1 MDAVITSLYNGLPI
15 FMLHGGTAILMLIVG
30 AYIYSKITPWNE
42 LDLIMQGNTAAAVSF
57 SGAILGI
64 AIPLAAAL
72 SSSISIWEIVVWGSV
87 AIILQIT
94 VFLILDLVLPNLS
107 EQIKA
112 NKIAAGI
119 FIASNKI
126 ALALMNAAAVI

>member
-30 AYIYSKITPWNE
+30 AFIYSKITPWNE
-42 LDLIMQGNTAAAVSF
+42 LELIMQGNTAAAVSF

>member
-30 AYIYSKITPWNE
+30 AFIYSKITPWNE
-42 LDLIMQGNTAAAVSF
+42 LDLIMEGNTAAAVSF

-72 SSSISIWEIVVWGSV
+72 SSSISIWEIVVWCSV

>member
-1 MDAVITSLYNGLPI
+1 MEAVITSLYNGLPI

-30 AYIYSKITPWNE
+30 AFIYSKITPWNE
-42 LDLIMQGNTAAAVSF
+42 LDLIMEGNTAAAVSF

>member
-15 FMLHGGTAILMLIVG
+15 FMLHGGTAILMLLVG
-30 AYIYSKITPWNE
+30 AFIYSKITPWNE
-42 LDLIMQGNTAAAVSF
+42 LDLIMEGNTAAAVSF

>member
-30 AYIYSKITPWNE
+30 AFIYSKITPWNE
-42 LDLIMQGNTAAAVSF
+42 LDLIMEGNTAAAVSF

-72 SSSISIWEIVVWGSV
+72 SSSISSWEIVVWGSV

>member
-15 FMLHGGTAILMLIVG
+15 FMLHGGTAILMLIFG
-30 AYIYSKITPWNE
+30 AFIYSKITPWNE
-42 LDLIMQGNTAAAVSF
+42 LDLITQGNTAAAVSF

>member
-15 FMLHGGTAILMLIVG
+15 FMLHGGTAILMLIAG
-30 AYIYSKITPWNE
+30 AFIYSKITPWSE
-42 LDLIMQGNTAAAVSF
+42 LDLIMGGNTAAAVSF

>member
-30 AYIYSKITPWNE
+30 AFIYSKITPWNE

-107 EQIKA
+107 QQIKA

>member
-1 MDAVITSLYNGLPI
+1 MDAVINSLYNGLPI

-30 AYIYSKITPWNE
+30 AFIYSKITPWNE
-42 LDLIMQGNTAAAVSF
+42 LDLIMEGNTAAAVSF

>member
-30 AYIYSKITPWNE
+30 AFIYSKITPWNE
-42 LDLIMQGNTAAAVSF
+42 LVLIMQGNTAAAVSF
-57 SGAILGI
+57 SSAILGI

-94 VFLILDLVLPNLS
+94 VFLILDLILPNLS

-112 NKIAAGI
+112 NKVAAGI

>member
-15 FMLHGGTAILMLIVG
+15 FMLHGGTAILMLTVG
-30 AYIYSKITPWNE
+30 AFIYSKITPWNE
-42 LDLIMQGNTAAAVSF
+42 LDLIMEGNTAAAVSF

>member
-30 AYIYSKITPWNE
+30 AFFYSKITPWNE
-42 LDLIMQGNTAAAVSF
+42 LDLIMEGNTAAAVSF

>member
-30 AYIYSKITPWNE
+30 AFIYSKITPWNE
-42 LDLIMQGNTAAAVSF
+42 LDLIMEGNTAAAVSF

-126 ALALMNAAAVI
+126 ALALRNAAAVI

>member
-1 MDAVITSLYNGLPI
+1 MDAVITSLYNGRPI

-30 AYIYSKITPWNE
+30 AFIYSKITPWNE
-42 LDLIMQGNTAAAVSF
+42 LDLIMEGNTAAAVSF

>member
-15 FMLHGGTAILMLIVG
+15 FMLHGGSAILMLIVG
-30 AYIYSKITPWNE
+30 AFIYSKITPWNE
-42 LDLIMQGNTAAAVSF
+42 LDLIMEGNTAAAVSF

>member
-30 AYIYSKITPWNE
+30 AVIYSKITPWNE
-42 LDLIMQGNTAAAVSF
+42 LDLIMEGNTAAAVSF

>member
-15 FMLHGGTAILMLIVG
+15 FMLHGGTAIIMLIVG
-30 AYIYSKITPWNE
+30 AFIYSKITPWNE
-42 LDLIMQGNTAAAVSF
+42 LDLIMEGNTAAAVSF

>member
-15 FMLHGGTAILMLIVG
+15 FMLHGGTTILMLIVG
-30 AYIYSKITPWNE
+30 AFIYSKITPWNE
-42 LDLIMQGNTAAAVSF
+42 LDLIMEGNTAAAVSF

>member
-30 AYIYSKITPWNE
+30 AFIYSKITPWNE
-42 LDLIMQGNTAAAVSF
+42 LDLIMEGNTAAAVSF

-126 ALALMNAAAVI
+126 CLLYTSDAADE

>member
-30 AYIYSKITPWNE
+30 AFIYSKITPWNE
-42 LDLIMQGNTAAAVSF
+42 LDLIMQGNTAAAVAF

>member
-30 AYIYSKITPWNE
+30 AFIYSKITPWNE
-42 LDLIMQGNTAAAVSF
+42 LDLIMEGNTAAAVSF

-64 AIPLAAAL
+64 ATPLAAA
-72 SSSISIWEIVVWGSV
+72 SSISIWEIVVWGSV

>member
-15 FMLHGGTAILMLIVG
+15 FMLHGGTAILMLVVG
-30 AYIYSKITPWNE
+30 AFIYSKITPWNE
-42 LDLIMQGNTAAAVSF
+42 LDLIMEGNTAAAVSF

>member
-30 AYIYSKITPWNE
+30 AFIYSKITPWNE
-42 LDLIMQGNTAAAVSF
+42 LDLIMEGNTAAAVSF

-107 EQIKA
+107 DQIKA

>member
-15 FMLHGGTAILMLIVG
+15 FMLHGGTAILMLLTG
-30 AYIYSKITPWNE
+30 AFIYSKITPWNE
-42 LDLIMQGNTAAAVSF
+42 LDLIMEGNTAAAVSF

>member
-15 FMLHGGTAILMLIVG
+15 FLLHGGTAILMLIVG
-30 AYIYSKITPWNE
+30 AFIYSKITPWNE
-42 LDLIMQGNTAAAVSF
+42 LDLIMEGNTAAAVSF

>member
-15 FMLHGGTAILMLIVG
+15 FMLHGGTAVLMLIVG
-30 AYIYSKITPWNE
+30 ALIYSKITPWNE
-42 LDLIMQGNTAAAVSF
+42 LDLIMEGNTAAAVSF

>member
-15 FMLHGGTAILMLIVG
+15 FMLHGGAAILMLLVG
-30 AYIYSKITPWNE
+30 AFIYSKITPWNE
-42 LDLIMQGNTAAAVSF
+42 LDLIMEGNTAAAVSF

-72 SSSISIWEIVVWGSV
+72 SSSISIWEIVVWDSV

>member
-15 FMLHGGTAILMLIVG
+15 FMLHGGTAILMLLAG
-30 AYIYSKITPWNE
+30 AFIYSKITPWNE
-42 LDLIMQGNTAAAVSF
+42 LDLIMEGNTAAAVSF

-112 NKIAAGI
+112 DKIAAGI

>member
-1 MDAVITSLYNGLPI
+1 MDAVVTSLYNGLPI
-15 FMLHGGTAILMLIVG
+15 FMLHGGSAILMLIVG
-30 AYIYSKITPWNE
+30 AFIYSKITPWNE
-42 LDLIMQGNTAAAVSF
+42 LDLIMEGNTAAAVSF

>member
-30 AYIYSKITPWNE
+30 AFIYSKITPWNE
-42 LDLIMQGNTAAAVSF
+42 LDLIMEGNTAAAVSF

-94 VFLILDLVLPNLS
+94 VFLIIDLVLPNLS

>member
-30 AYIYSKITPWNE
+30 AFIYSKITPWNE
-42 LDLIMQGNTAAAVSF
+42 LDLIMEGNTAAAVSF

-72 SSSISIWEIVVWGSV
+72 SSSISIWESVVWGSG

-112 NKIAAGI
+112 NKIAAGS

>member
-30 AYIYSKITPWNE
+30 AVIYSKITPWNE

>member
-30 AYIYSKITPWNE
+30 AFIYSKITPWNE
-42 LDLIMQGNTAAAVSF
+42 LDLIMEGNTAAAVSF

-119 FIASNKI
+119 FIASNKT

>member
-30 AYIYSKITPWNE
+30 AFIYSKITPWNE
-42 LDLIMQGNTAAAVSF
+42 LDLIMEGNTAAAVSF

-107 EQIKA
+107 AQIKA

>member
-15 FMLHGGTAILMLIVG
+15 FMLHGGTAILMLIAG
-30 AYIYSKITPWNE
+30 AFIYSKITPWNE

-119 FIASNKI
+119 FIASNKV

>member
-30 AYIYSKITPWNE
+30 AFIYSKITPWNE
-42 LDLIMQGNTAAAVSF
+42 LDLIMEGNTAAAVSF
-57 SGAILGI
+57 NGAILGI

>member
-30 AYIYSKITPWNE
+30 AFIYPKITPWNE
-42 LDLIMQGNTAAAVSF
+42 LDLIMEGNTAAAVSF

-126 ALALMNAAAVI
+126 SLALMNAAAVI

>member
-30 AYIYSKITPWNE
+30 AFIYSKITPWNE
-42 LDLIMQGNTAAAVSF
+42 LDLIMEGNTAAAVSF

-126 ALALMNAAAVI
+126 ALAFMNAAAVI